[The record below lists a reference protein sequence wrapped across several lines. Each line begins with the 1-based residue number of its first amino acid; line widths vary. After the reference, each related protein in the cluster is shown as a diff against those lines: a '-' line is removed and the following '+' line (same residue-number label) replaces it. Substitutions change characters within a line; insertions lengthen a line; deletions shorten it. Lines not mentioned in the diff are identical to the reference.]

1 MKIAVFCQ
9 SLVTDYNYPVAHFL
23 RGLIS
28 EIQKKHEVVVYER
41 EQNEPLSSTVKDY
54 GKTPVNEFYRCYPQL
69 NSVTY
74 DHDSVASCIEGFDLV
89 FVHSATDM
97 ITLNILTELKLKES
111 FRFVFYDDGFLFVDN
126 MVLIREM
133 IAPVCDMVVVNCHY
147 IREFYMKI
155 MDGADVEYLP
165 YGVDL
170 NIFHPR
176 SAEKEQT
183 AVLSLD
189 WSDACS
195 VEELEEFFIKPV
207 RDLRIKASVYGGRY
221 PRHIKK
227 ILADHSIDYKGWLP
241 SFKVPEVFARYT
253 TAIHLP
259 AKDSLEVRAGTV
271 SMRMLESIASGIPVI
286 SAPWKNGEKV
296 LTPARDYL
304 QAGDSY
310 EMTHYMLE
318 MMNSTLCEVISGHGL
333 KLLSSKHTCRLRA
346 QELSLM
352 LNRLVN
358 QNHLLSEPL

>member
-9 SLVTDYNYPVAHFL
+9 SLVTDYNYPIAHFL

-28 EIQKKHEVVVYER
+28 EIQKNHEVVVYEK
-41 EQNEPLSSTVKDY
+41 EQNEPLSSTLKDY
-54 GKTPVNEFYRCYPQL
+54 GKTPVNEYYRYYPQL

-74 DHDSVASCIEGFDLV
+74 DYDSVAECVKGFDLV
-89 FVHSATDM
+89 LVHSGTDM
-97 ITLNILTELKLKES
+97 VTLNILTELKLKNS
-111 FRFVFYDDGFLFVDN
+111 FRFVFYDDGFSFVDN
-126 MVLIREM
+126 LPLVCEM
-133 IAPVCDMVVVNCHY
+133 IVPVCDMVVVNCHY
-147 IREFYMKI
+147 IRELYMKV
-155 MDGADVEYLP
+155 MDGCDVEYLP
-165 YGVDL
+165 YGIDL
-170 NIFHPR
+170 NVFHPR

-183 AVLSLD
+183 AVLNLD
-189 WSDACS
+189 WSDECS

-207 RDLRIKASVYGGRY
+207 RDLRIKASVYGSRY
-221 PRHIKK
+221 PRHVKK
-227 ILADHSIDYKGWLP
+227 ILADHSIAYKGWLP
-241 SFKVPEVFARYT
+241 SFKLPEVFAHYT
-253 TAIHLP
+253 TAVHLP
-259 AKDSLEVRAGTV
+259 AKDSLEVRAGSA

-286 SAPWKNGEKV
+286 SAPWKNSEKV

-333 KLLSSKHTCRLRA
+333 KLISSRHTCRLRA

-358 QNHLLSEPL
+358 QQQVLSGSL